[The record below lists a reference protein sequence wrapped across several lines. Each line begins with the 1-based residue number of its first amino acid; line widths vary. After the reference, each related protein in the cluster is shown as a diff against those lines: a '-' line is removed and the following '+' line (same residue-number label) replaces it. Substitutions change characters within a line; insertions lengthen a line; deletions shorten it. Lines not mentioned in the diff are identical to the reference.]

1 MLKSEIK
8 KKSESKKGIFKIKI
22 EANAGEF
29 EPGDD
34 LLWIIVA
41 GDVRKNVK
49 EVLSALLEEVKSMA
63 VEKKEILDD

>member
-34 LLWIIVA
+34 LLWT
-41 GDVRKNVK
+41 
-49 EVLSALLEEVKSMA
+49 L
-63 VEKKEILDD
+63 